1 MNKGFQW
8 VKRVKA
14 TCYQL
19 FRGKHFCLFRQDKKA
34 TLYIYKYICKKQ
46 KAQVKPFGSTYAH
59 SGAQQKKQVQK
70 VLASFVLMIF
80 KQFLDCGYRCVI

>member
-1 MNKGFQW
+1 MKNGRQDRIAETLTRKKPMNKGFQW

-34 TLYIYKYICKKQ
+34 TLYVYKYIC
-46 KAQVKPFGSTYAH
+46 AILSNTA
-59 SGAQQKKQVQK
+59 
-70 VLASFVLMIF
+70 
-80 KQFLDCGYRCVI
+80 

>member
-34 TLYIYKYICKKQ
+34 TLYNPQIEMFARFKILKS
-46 KAQVKPFGSTYAH
+46 ATYR
-59 SGAQQKKQVQK
+59 V
-70 VLASFVLMIF
+70 
-80 KQFLDCGYRCVI
+80 

>member
-19 FRGKHFCLFRQDKKA
+19 FCGKHFCLFRQDKKA
-34 TLYIYKYICKKQ
+34 TLYFYKYIC
-46 KAQVKPFGSTYAH
+46 AILSNTT
-59 SGAQQKKQVQK
+59 
-70 VLASFVLMIF
+70 
-80 KQFLDCGYRCVI
+80 

>member
-34 TLYIYKYICKKQ
+34 TLYVTNIFAPYYQIQLKQ
-46 KAQVKPFGSTYAH
+46 KKSTPKDALLY
-59 SGAQQKKQVQK
+59 
-70 VLASFVLMIF
+70 
-80 KQFLDCGYRCVI
+80 